1 MDHTRPEQR
10 KITIGE
16 LPAPFTVKEVKQV
29 GIESYDLDNNY
40 PSRMERLI
48 NGSVTAKSSAGM
60 LSRFLIGDGFKEE
73 ALNKIEVGRD
83 RYERPITAYKL
94 LRQIAH
100 SISYYAGFYVR
111 AQFDANINVTKLVHE
126 DFRYCRFGKKDT
138 QDYSGLIVVYNNWD
152 KAKDRKIDKKD
163 LLRVHVWNM
172 NQDVIKS
179 QVDKAGGFQ
188 KYNGQMFFA
197 FEDEYYLYPLSPID
211 PVYYDADTENQ
222 ISKFKNGELRR
233 GFYLKKIIHHNRFET
248 EKDAKDF
255 TNKIMG
261 FQGGGHQSSL
271 LVMEGTFDKDGQ
283 LITGENIKIEN
294 IEQNIN
300 DKIFETYEK
309 SVINNI
315 RKAYNAIPQI
325 LVDYEDSKL
334 GTTSGEA
341 LFQASAFYNQMTK
354 ELRRFISESFVEMF
368 SRWKDEEL
376 RGQEWIIEPAI
387 LGEKSEGSSFN
398 LDIPLKKIAGYTKN
412 NLMISNIRAEKSE
425 EDPVPEEEEDWI
437 YMIHHMHKPD
447 NPEDMEVLHHC
458 VLWTEKDEK
467 GDSFEIKHIEE
478 GKVLLHVLDTDIS
491 KAPEFVYDH
500 LNNKFPIEIRE
511 VEDDEDTEHAVINK
525 PKAKIKHDD

>member
-1 MDHTRPEQR
+1 MSHTRPEQR

-16 LPAPFTVKEVKQV
+16 LPAPFLVKEVKQV

-60 LSRFLIGDGFKEE
+60 LSRFLIGDGFKDE
-73 ALNKIEVGRD
+73 ALNKVEVGRD

-152 KAKDRKIDKKD
+152 KAKGNKIEKRD

-172 NQDVIKS
+172 NESVIKS
-179 QVDKAGGFQ
+179 QVDKAGGFS
-188 KYNGQMFFA
+188 KYNGQIFFG
-197 FEDEYYLYPLSPID
+197 FEDEYYLYPLSPVD
-211 PVYYDADTENQ
+211 PVHYDADTERQ
-222 ISKFKNGELRR
+222 ISMFKNGEVRR
-233 GFYLKKIIHHNRFET
+233 GFFLKEIIHHNRFET
-248 EKDAKDF
+248 QKDADDF
-255 TNKIMG
+255 KKKMLQ
-261 FQGGGHQSSL
+261 FQGGGHQASFMVL
-271 LVMEGTFDKDGQ
+271 EGTFDEKGV
-283 LITGENIKIEN
+283 LKEGENIKIEK
-294 IEQNIN
+294 IDQNID

-309 SVINNI
+309 STVNNI

-387 LGEKSEGSSFN
+387 LGEKSEGGPMM
-398 LDIPLKKIAGYTKN
+398 LELKK
-412 NLMISNIRAEKSE
+412 R
-425 EDPVPEEEEDWI
+425 
-437 YMIHHMHKPD
+437 
-447 NPEDMEVLHHC
+447 
-458 VLWTEKDEK
+458 
-467 GDSFEIKHIEE
+467 E
-478 GKVLLHVLDTDIS
+478 G
-491 KAPEFVYDH
+491 E
-500 LNNKFPIEIRE
+500 
-511 VEDDEDTEHAVINK
+511 
-525 PKAKIKHDD
+525 

>member
-1 MDHTRPEQR
+1 
-10 KITIGE
+10 
-16 LPAPFTVKEVKQV
+16 
-29 GIESYDLDNNY
+29 
-40 PSRMERLI
+40 MERLI

-60 LSRFLIGDGFKEE
+60 LSRFLIGDGFQDE
-73 ALNKIEVGRD
+73 ALNKVEVGRD

-152 KAKDRKIDKKD
+152 KAKGNKIEKRD

-172 NQDVIKS
+172 NESVIKS
-179 QVDKAGGFQ
+179 QVDKAGGFS
-188 KYNGQMFFA
+188 KYNGQIFFS
-197 FEDEYYLYPLSPID
+197 FVDEYYLYPLSPID

-233 GFYLKKIIHHNRFET
+233 GFFLTLLIHHTKFET
-248 EKDAKDF
+248 TKDADDF
-255 TNKIMG
+255 KAKLLT
-261 FQGGGHQSSL
+261 FQGGGHQSSFMVL
-271 LVMEGTFDKDGQ
+271 PGDFDEKGELIKGQ
-283 LITGENIKIEN
+283 NIKIEE
-294 IEQNIN
+294 IPQNVD
-300 DKIFETYEK
+300 DKLFDNYEK

-368 SRWKDEEL
+368 SKWKDEEL

-387 LGEKSEGSSFN
+387 LGTKSEGGEMS
-398 LDIPLKKIAGYTKN
+398 LKIPLTKGG
-412 NLMISNIRAEKSE
+412 E
-425 EDPVPEEEEDWI
+425 
-437 YMIHHMHKPD
+437 
-447 NPEDMEVLHHC
+447 
-458 VLWTEKDEK
+458 
-467 GDSFEIKHIEE
+467 
-478 GKVLLHVLDTDIS
+478 
-491 KAPEFVYDH
+491 
-500 LNNKFPIEIRE
+500 
-511 VEDDEDTEHAVINK
+511 
-525 PKAKIKHDD
+525 

>member
-1 MDHTRPEQR
+1 MSHTRPEQR

-60 LSRFLIGDGFKEE
+60 LSRFLIGDGFQDE
-73 ALNKIEVGRD
+73 ALNKVEVGRD

-138 QDYSGLIVVYNNWD
+138 QDYSGDIVVYNNWD
-152 KAKDRKIDKKD
+152 RSKFRSKSTKINPKDF
-163 LLRVHVWNM
+163 LRVHVWNM
-172 NQDVIKS
+172 NESVIKS
-179 QVDKAGGFQ
+179 QVDKAGGIK

-233 GFYLKKIIHHNRFET
+233 GFFLKYIIHHTKFDT
-248 EKDAKDF
+248 IKDAEDF
-255 TNKIMG
+255 AEKLSG
-261 FQGGGHQSSL
+261 FTGGGHQITNWVL
-271 LVMEGTFDKDGQ
+271 EGSFDEKGN
-283 LITGENIKIEN
+283 LKEGENIKIEKL
-294 IEQNIN
+294 EQNIN
-300 DKIFETYEK
+300 DKLFETYEK

-334 GTTSGEA
+334 GTTSGAA

-387 LGEKSEGSSFN
+387 LGEKSEGGPMM
-398 LDIPLKKIAGYTKN
+398 LELKK
-412 NLMISNIRAEKSE
+412 R
-425 EDPVPEEEEDWI
+425 
-437 YMIHHMHKPD
+437 
-447 NPEDMEVLHHC
+447 
-458 VLWTEKDEK
+458 
-467 GDSFEIKHIEE
+467 E
-478 GKVLLHVLDTDIS
+478 G
-491 KAPEFVYDH
+491 E
-500 LNNKFPIEIRE
+500 
-511 VEDDEDTEHAVINK
+511 
-525 PKAKIKHDD
+525 